1 MEFGEKLKQLRLDNG
16 YSQSGLAKEIYVT
29 RQAVS
34 KWERGLGKPD
44 HETMELISTFFGTT
58 IDELLKKDPFSQ
70 TLIPEV
76 SVEPAA
82 PLPAAS
88 KTLNNQHTYIEKLQV
103 LFGFFKT
110 IDLHLVL
117 MNIIALTPAILH
129 PGLLFFSYPIML
141 MAIKYKKR
149 TVFYALTVLGAV
161 LLFSIETL
169 TYISNENGWFVDVE
183 VVPLETQSDDTQST
197 SDNLLIEDIDET
209 N

>member
-129 PGLLFFSYPIML
+129 PGLLFF
-141 MAIKYKKR
+141 
-149 TVFYALTVLGAV
+149 
-161 LLFSIETL
+161 
-169 TYISNENGWFVDVE
+169 
-183 VVPLETQSDDTQST
+183 
-197 SDNLLIEDIDET
+197 LIPSC
-209 N
+209 

>member
-1 MEFGEKLKQLRLDNG
+1 
-16 YSQSGLAKEIYVT
+16 
-29 RQAVS
+29 
-34 KWERGLGKPD
+34 
-44 HETMELISTFFGTT
+44 
-58 IDELLKKDPFSQ
+58 
-70 TLIPEV
+70 
-76 SVEPAA
+76 
-82 PLPAAS
+82 
-88 KTLNNQHTYIEKLQV
+88 
-103 LFGFFKT
+103 
-110 IDLHLVL
+110 
-117 MNIIALTPAILH
+117 
-129 PGLLFFSYPIML
+129 ML

>member
-1 MEFGEKLKQLRLDNG
+1 
-16 YSQSGLAKEIYVT
+16 
-29 RQAVS
+29 
-34 KWERGLGKPD
+34 
-44 HETMELISTFFGTT
+44 
-58 IDELLKKDPFSQ
+58 
-70 TLIPEV
+70 
-76 SVEPAA
+76 
-82 PLPAAS
+82 
-88 KTLNNQHTYIEKLQV
+88 
-103 LFGFFKT
+103 
-110 IDLHLVL
+110 
-117 MNIIALTPAILH
+117 
-129 PGLLFFSYPIML
+129 